1 MYNLGNAKI
10 FGGIGAILMLVG
22 TFIPNV
28 GFIVSIVGL
37 ILVFIAVKTISELTK
52 DKEIFSNYLMNF
64 IFSIISIVA
73 IFIIMLV
80 AFGAVGGFSWITEL
94 QSADITDI
102 DTFLEYFGG
111 LIGAC
116 VLALIVGWILS
127 ILAAIYL
134 RKSYN
139 SIAEHTK
146 VNLFKTTGTVYFI
159 GAITT
164 IVLIGFL
171 ILFIAR
177 IIEIIAYFSL
187 PDKLPTE
194 AETQKESG
202 ESHSPD
208 RRCPNCDR
216 EIPKDARICPYCGK
230 KFEE

>member
-1 MYNLGNAKI
+1 MAELSNAKV

-22 TFIPNV
+22 AFIPNA
-28 GFIVSIVGL
+28 GPIVSIVGL
-37 ILVFIAVKTISELTK
+37 VLVFIAVKTISELTK
-52 DKEIFSNYLMNF
+52 DNEIFRNYLMNF

-80 AFGAVGGFSWITEL
+80 AFGTVGGFSWITSLET
-94 QSADITDI
+94 AEITDFESFW
-102 DTFLEYFGG
+102 TYFGSI
-111 LIGAC
+111 IGAC

-127 ILAAIYL
+127 VIAAIYL
-134 RKSYN
+134 RRSYN

-187 PDKLPTE
+187 PDKLPTGDKIE
-194 AETQKESG
+194 KSE
-202 ESHSPD
+202 
-208 RRCPNCDR
+208 RRCPNCGR
-216 EIPKDARICPYCGK
+216 IIPEDALSCPYCNK
-230 KFEE
+230 KF

>member
-1 MYNLGNAKI
+1 MAELSNAKV

-22 TFIPNV
+22 TFIPNA
-28 GFIVSIVGL
+28 GPIVSIVGL
-37 ILVFIAVKTISELTK
+37 VLVFIAVKTISELTK
-52 DKEIFSNYLMNF
+52 DNEIFRNYLMNF

-73 IFIIMLV
+73 IFVIMLV
-80 AFGAVGGFSWITEL
+80 AFGTVGGFSWITSLET
-94 QSADITDI
+94 AEITDFESFW
-102 DTFLEYFGG
+102 TYFGSI
-111 LIGAC
+111 IGAC

-127 ILAAIYL
+127 VIAAIYL

-164 IVLIGFL
+164 IVVIGFL

-187 PDKLPTE
+187 PDKLPTGDK
-194 AETQKESG
+194 KEKS
-202 ESHSPD
+202 E
-208 RRCPNCDR
+208 RKCPNCDR
-216 EIPKDARICPYCGK
+216 IIPEDAVSCPYCSK
-230 KFEE
+230 KLT